1 MSEPSE
7 LWHYTTFNSLT
18 AILQSQSLLATDF
31 RALND
36 TQEFKHGIKVLKE
49 MFTKEGFAPSEY
61 FERVQDVLSDV
72 ETRCDGQVISLS
84 AAPDRLSM
92 WRGYSGAV
100 GGNQAVA
107 IVFDVEDLKTLAQK
121 HQENKLSQFSE
132 PREVRYDMSCL
143 PQLNGTDVQTEL
155 KNGGHL
161 NIVKE
166 VNDWIKVTKNPA
178 FKEEEEY
185 RILCG
190 GRAGSID
197 LGRQSYRIING
208 EFRKIFRL
216 SFDDEKIFEFL
227 KYPLAIKELWAGP
240 KMNLDKLER
249 FAQNYFF
256 QLGCARPDV
265 KPSPIPFI

>member
-49 MFTKEGFAPSEY
+49 MFTKEGFAPSDH
-61 FERVQDVLSDV
+61 FEKVQNVLSDV
-72 ETRCDGQVISLS
+72 ETRCNGQVISLS
-84 AAPDRLSM
+84 AAPDSLSM

-107 IVFDVEDLKTLAQK
+107 IVFDVEDLKTLVQR
-121 HQENKLSQFSE
+121 HTENKLSQFSG
-132 PREVRYDMSCL
+132 PRKVRYDTSCL

-155 KNGGHL
+155 EEGGH
-161 NIVKE
+161 ISVVCQ
-166 VNDWIKVTKNPA
+166 VNDWIKLTKNKA
-178 FKEEEEY
+178 FREEGEY
-185 RILCG
+185 RLLCSG
-190 GRAGSID
+190 GIGSIERR
-197 LGRQSYRIING
+197 RQSCQVVNG

-216 SFDDEKIFEFL
+216 SFNDESISENL

-256 QLGCARPDV
+256 QFGCDRPDI
-265 KPSPIPFI
+265 KQSRIPFI